1 MLSYILVFPSIF
13 VDGNKLFSGKDQKK
27 RFNTFLQRV
36 TKSNSHL
43 YQALHVDPKE
53 LGSYS
58 IRKVVAIYC
67 CIDVHPGPTIVSVCL
82 RAAWTVGRVKER
94 YLKYETLEMNLLDA
108 H

>member
-53 LGSYS
+53 LGSHS
-58 IRKVVAIYC
+58 ICKGAATYC
-67 CIDVHPGPTIVSVCL
+67 CAAVHPGPPIISVCL
-82 RAAWTVGRVKER
+82 RADWCHRQVKV
-94 YLKYETLEMNLLDA
+94 LS
-108 H
+108 